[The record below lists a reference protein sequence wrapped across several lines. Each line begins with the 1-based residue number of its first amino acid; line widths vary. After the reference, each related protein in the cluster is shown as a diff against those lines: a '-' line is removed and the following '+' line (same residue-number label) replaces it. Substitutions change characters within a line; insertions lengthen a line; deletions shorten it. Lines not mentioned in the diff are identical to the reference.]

1 MNKLDHYPP
10 QHPVAIALT
19 AMAHALRTGAD
30 LLDSLAEQA
39 NSAGVAPYSSDFDE
53 AAALAGMPYSRAW
66 DAYLD
71 RETWAQ
77 AERQPLAHVH

>member
-1 MNKLDHYPP
+1 MTKQPAYEAS
-10 QHPVAIALT
+10 HPVAVALGGMVR
-19 AMAHALRTGAD
+19 AARLGCD
-30 LLDSLAEQA
+30 LLDALAEQA
-39 NSAGVAPYSSDFDE
+39 RRVGVAPYSSEFDE

-77 AERQPLAHVH
+77 AERQPLAHIH